1 MADERKRE
9 GVLSWASFWIAVAG
23 VFIGVPVLLI
33 QLDDGYRHERSDAI
47 MALEDRLND
56 REASD
61 PLVRCLYTFGG
72 VNKVDDCNARLFA
85 SQESV
90 TQALSYVEQLTSFLG
105 TAADFQS
112 EFCNPSVRYPWRRPL
127 QWCEDIST
135 EYADWI
141 KDVKDDPSGLIRF
154 SVSGSQTDRETFVG
168 PPCHG
173 RDCDDKIILFNEDEL
188 NAGVA
193 AVKARLERGLPPN
206 GK

>member
-1 MADERKRE
+1 
-9 GVLSWASFWIAVAG
+9 
-23 VFIGVPVLLI
+23 
-33 QLDDGYRHERSDAI
+33 
-47 MALEDRLND
+47 
-56 REASD
+56 
-61 PLVRCLYTFGG
+61 
-72 VNKVDDCNARLFA
+72 
-85 SQESV
+85 
-90 TQALSYVEQLTSFLG
+90 
-105 TAADFQS
+105 
-112 EFCNPSVRYPWRRPL
+112 L